1 MSERT
6 IVALQ
11 GERWDSLFFK
21 HYGHLEQHGYTS
33 GYNAF
38 LLANVKLLS
47 IDVFEGGEVV
57 SLPALE
63 DIAEGNDIVPL
74 WKED

>member
-1 MSERT
+1 MSEKK

-21 HYGHLEQHGYTS
+21 HYGHLEQQGYTS

-47 IDVFEGGEVV
+47 IDVFAGGEVV
-57 SLPALE
+57 NLPILE
-63 DIAEGNDIVPL
+63 TIEEGDDIVPL
-74 WKED
+74 WED